1 MNIEVIKRIK
11 ADVTKHQ
18 RQGETPNCITINCII
33 FITNKGNEVVY
44 DATVKKNR
52 WCINEE
58 LSCVVLETVTK
69 NWTSGEC
76 THNVRYIDIKEI
88 AIVKFQYNM
97 PEYYEDIETRRV

>member
-18 RQGETPNCITINCII
+18 RQGETPNCIII
-33 FITNKGNEVVY
+33 ITNKGNGVVY
-44 DATVKKNR
+44 DAKVKENR
-52 WCINEE
+52 WYINEE

-69 NWTSGEC
+69 NWNVRKY
-76 THNVRYIDIKEI
+76 THNVKYINIGEI

-97 PEYYEDIETRRV
+97 PEYYEDSETRRV